1 MSLVTGECIITALLT
16 YQCSLEEMLLSM
28 KDVSVAAFVDSLAAR
43 VQRCCCHFHGV
54 LVLVQHGGG
63 QIPGDDDLYCL
74 TIHPPVSLGTHCMYR
89 LPLDVVCSS

>member
-43 VQRCCCHFHGV
+43 VQRCCCHFHDV
-54 LVLVQHGGG
+54 PVLVQHGGG
-63 QIPGDDDLYCL
+63 QIPGDDDLYAGVPSGL
-74 TIHPPVSLGTHCMYR
+74 QVRR
-89 LPLDVVCSS
+89 LQV